1 MYEKTLTR
9 SKKTQRSSSIKKQDV
24 ASNPAEDMKEIRQFM
39 NNLMIEIKQI
49 RADQQEYRSE
59 INTLKKENVN
69 LREEIKELNTKLE
82 KIYYI
87 EEKIESYERKN
98 KRNNIIISGLKVDVN
113 KERAKDEIEKFVQKN
128 LNVQI
133 KAKNVNKINNKRC
146 VIELESFEKKLEV
159 MKNKSKLKSIEGDK
173 IYIDNDLTKKEIQ
186 IQKKIKEIANEE
198 RLNQKQV
205 KIGHQKIFIEKEL
218 YIWNRKNDKLV
229 KVETQN
235 KDKAKNDQ

>member
-1 MYEKTLTR
+1 
-9 SKKTQRSSSIKKQDV
+9 
-24 ASNPAEDMKEIRQFM
+24 
-39 NNLMIEIKQI
+39 
-49 RADQQEYRSE
+49 
-59 INTLKKENVN
+59 
-69 LREEIKELNTKLE
+69 
-82 KIYYI
+82 
-87 EEKIESYERKN
+87 
-98 KRNNIIISGLKVDVN
+98 
-113 KERAKDEIEKFVQKN
+113 
-128 LNVQI
+128 
-133 KAKNVNKINNKRC
+133 
-146 VIELESFEKKLEV
+146 

-173 IYIDNDLTKKEIQ
+173 IHIDNDLTKKEIQ